1 METNLSEKSDCFG
14 CKEGCF
20 GCKEGTHAKLAFD
33 TELLGEKIIE
43 DDGVE
48 GKKTEEEQT
57 HSEAVSDPHYDLEKV
72 FEGVDEFLSTISAK
86 KGDNK
91 KNDIIPMDIPHELL
105 EKFSDLVEA
114 KVLKPEVD
122 PSFLAAVHRLSKL
135 AKWLQEF
142 KPEESHHSLLINRIG
157 GIYERAISCL
167 EEEFQLLLEDSR
179 AGESNSKGKQDQQV
193 QTELSESIGDH
204 EADFTGYSED
214 IVSSLNKVAKE
225 MISGG
230 YESECCQVYAV
241 ARSNV
246 FEESLQKLGFEN
258 HSIDDIHKMQWE
270 VLEREIAIWIK
281 AFKQCT
287 TVYFSGEKALAD
299 SVFSNHPS
307 LSSCLFSNLTRGIL
321 IQLLNF
327 AEAVAMTKQR
337 SAEKLFKFLDMY
349 EALRDVVPTMEGLFE
364 NECGNELKTETTT
377 SRCRL
382 GEVAILMFAD
392 LENSIKADTVK
403 TTVPGGAVHP
413 LTRYTMNYLKYACEY
428 KDTLEQV
435 FRDHSRLER
444 ADSTSRPSHDE
455 TPSFNDHNE
464 SESQTPFSLQLMR
477 VMELLDSNL
486 ETKAKLYKDVGLSN
500 IFMMNNGRYILQK
513 IKGST
518 EIHDLMGD
526 TWSRKQSSDLRQ
538 YHKNYQRETWSKLLG
553 CLGHEGLNVNGKV
566 VRPVLKERFK
576 SFNQMF
582 DEIHKTQSTWV
593 VSDEQLQSELR
604 VSISAVVIPAYRSF
618 LGRFSQY
625 LHTGRQTEKYVK
637 YQPEDIETCIDEL
650 FDGNPTLRRRP

>member
-1 METNLSEKSDCFG
+1 METNLPEKSNNFG
-14 CKEGCF
+14 H
-20 GCKEGTHAKLAFD
+20 KEGTDAKPASD
-33 TELLGEKIIE
+33 TESLGEKINEE
-43 DDGVE
+43 DE
-48 GKKTEEEQT
+48 AKGKKIEEEHT
-57 HSEAVSDPHYDLEKV
+57 HSEAVSDPHCDLHEV
-72 FEGVDEFLSTISAK
+72 FEAVDEFLSTLSDK
-86 KGDNK
+86 KDDDK
-91 KNDIIPMDIPHELL
+91 ENDTVSVDIPHELL
-105 EKFSDLVEA
+105 EKFLDLVEA
-114 KVLKPEVD
+114 KVSKPEVES
-122 PSFLAAVHRLSKL
+122 SFLVVVHRVSKL
-135 AKWLQEF
+135 TKCLREL
-142 KPEESHHSLLINRIG
+142 KPDESRRSLLINRME
-157 GIYERAISCL
+157 GIHERAISFL

-179 AGESNSKGKQDQQV
+179 IIDDSNVKGKQDQQV
-193 QTELSESIGDH
+193 QVDLFESTGHH
-204 EADFTGYSED
+204 ETDFPGYPDE
-214 IVSSLNKVAKE
+214 VVASLNKVAKE

-241 ARSNV
+241 ARSNA

-258 HSIDDIHKMQWE
+258 HSIDDVHKMQWE
-270 VLEREIAIWIK
+270 ALEREIATWIE

-287 TVYFSGEKALAD
+287 TVSFSGEKALAD
-299 SVFSNHPS
+299 LVFSDHPS
-307 LSSCLFSNLTRGIL
+307 LASGLFSNITRGVL

-349 EALRDVVPTMEGLFE
+349 ETLRDAVPAMEGLFE
-364 NECGNELKTETTT
+364 NEWENELKTETTT
-377 SRCRL
+377 ARYRL
-382 GEVAILMFAD
+382 GEAAILMFAD
-392 LENSIKADTVK
+392 LENSIKADTGK
-403 TTVPGGAVHP
+403 TPVPGGAVHP

-428 KDTLEQV
+428 KGTLEQV
-435 FRDHSRLER
+435 FREQYRFER
-444 ADSTSRPSHDE
+444 ADSMSRPSHDI
-455 TPSFNDHNE
+455 TQSFDDQNE
-464 SESQTPFSLQLMR
+464 SESHTPFSLQLMR
-477 VMELLDSNL
+477 VMELLDSSL

-513 IKGST
+513 TKGPT

-526 TWSRKQSSDLRQ
+526 TWSRKRSSNLRQ

-553 CLGHEGLNVNGKV
+553 CLSHEGLNVNGKV

-625 LHTGRQTEKYVK
+625 LHDGRQTEKYVK
-637 YQPEDIETCIDEL
+637 YQPEDIETSIDNL
-650 FDGNPTLRRRP
+650 FDGNPTPRRRP

>member
-1 METNLSEKSDCFG
+1 MELNQPKRSDSFG
-14 CKEGCF
+14 R
-20 GCKEGTHAKLAFD
+20 KEGTDTKPTSD
-33 TELLGEKIIE
+33 TEALGEKTRE
-43 DDGVE
+43 DDGAE
-48 GKKTEEEQT
+48 GKKNDEEQT
-57 HSEAVSDPHYDLEKV
+57 QSEVVRDPHCDLENVSDGIDK
-72 FEGVDEFLSTISAK
+72 FLSSLSAK
-86 KGDNK
+86 KDDEDK
-91 KNDIIPMDIPHELL
+91 ENDVVPVDIPHELL
-105 EKFSDLVEA
+105 QQFLDLVEA
-114 KVLKPEVD
+114 KLSKPEVD
-122 PSFLAAVHRLSKL
+122 SSFLAAVSRLSKL
-135 AKWLQEF
+135 TKCVRELR
-142 KPEESHHSLLINRIG
+142 PEDSHPSILINRIG
-157 GIYERAISCL
+157 GIHERAISFL
-167 EEEFQLLLEDSR
+167 EEEFRLLLEDSR
-179 AGESNSKGKQDQQV
+179 IGESDAKGKQDHHVQ

-204 EADFTGYSED
+204 EADFPGYSD
-214 IVSSLNKVAKE
+214 DVVTSLNNLAKE
-225 MISGG
+225 MIFGG

-241 ARSNV
+241 TRSNA

-270 VLEREIAIWIK
+270 ALEREIAIWIE
-281 AFKQCT
+281 AFKKCT
-287 TVYFSGEKALAD
+287 TVYFSGENALAE
-299 SVFSNHPS
+299 SVFSSHPS
-307 LSSCLFSNLTRGIL
+307 LSDSLFSNLIRGVL

-327 AEAVAMTKQR
+327 VEAVAMTKQR

-349 EALRDVVPTMEGLFE
+349 ETLRDVVPAMEGLFE
-364 NECGNELKTETTT
+364 NECGNELKNEATTA
-377 SRCRL
+377 RCRL
-382 GEVAILMFAD
+382 GEAAILMFTD
-392 LENSIKADTVK
+392 LENSIKADTGK
-403 TTVPGGAVHP
+403 TPVPGGAVHP

-435 FRDHSRLER
+435 FREHSRLER

-455 TPSFNDHNE
+455 TQSFDDQNK
-464 SESQTPFSLQLMR
+464 SEPQTPFSLQLMR

-526 TWSRKQSSDLRQ
+526 TWSRKRSSDLRQ

-553 CLGHEGLNVNGKV
+553 CLSNEGLNVNGKV

-625 LHTGRQTEKYVK
+625 FHTGRQTEKYVK
-637 YQPEDIETCIDEL
+637 YQPEDIETSIDEL
-650 FDGNPTLRRRP
+650 FDGNPTPRRRP